1 MSWTPDPQA
10 LEQLKH
16 IFKGTL
22 SSNNEERRLAN
33 EALIQAKQQPEI
45 ENYLFT
51 LLIDDGNGSSNGTS
65 NGSTTATT
73 GTTTTTRSD
82 VRAAA
87 GINLKNNILKNK
99 SIDRTYL
106 INNIM
111 KGLMSPDSLVRN
123 ITGNVITSMFSI
135 YGLDNWS
142 SALTD
147 LLNLIQQP
155 PIGDNNNNSYI
166 PHEAAM
172 SALSK
177 ICEDSYLE
185 LDREFQNNRPL
196 NYLIGE
202 FLKLIEQHPSGK
214 IKAGAIHCIN
224 QFIPLNTQSF
234 LIVLDDYLNKI
245 FNLAGHDGQKNNEV
259 RKNICTSFLLIV
271 ET

>member
-1 MSWTPDPQA
+1 M
-10 LEQLKH
+10 
-16 IFKGTL
+16 F
-22 SSNNEERRLAN
+22 
-33 EALIQAKQQPEI
+33 
-45 ENYLFT
+45 
-51 LLIDDGNGSSNGTS
+51 
-65 NGSTTATT
+65 
-73 GTTTTTRSD
+73 
-82 VRAAA
+82 AAA

-166 PHEAAM
+166 PQEAAM

-185 LDREFQNNRPL
+185 LDREF
-196 NYLIGE
+196 
-202 FLKLIEQHPSGK
+202 K
-214 IKAGAIHCIN
+214 I
-224 QFIPLNTQSF
+224 
-234 LIVLDDYLNKI
+234 IVL
-245 FNLAGHDGQKNNEV
+245 
-259 RKNICTSFLLIV
+259 
-271 ET
+271 

>member
-51 LLIDDGNGSSNGTS
+51 LLIDDGNGSSNGSS

-166 PHEAAM
+166 HKRQP
-172 SALSK
+172 
-177 ICEDSYLE
+177 
-185 LDREFQNNRPL
+185 
-196 NYLIGE
+196 
-202 FLKLIEQHPSGK
+202 
-214 IKAGAIHCIN
+214 
-224 QFIPLNTQSF
+224 
-234 LIVLDDYLNKI
+234 
-245 FNLAGHDGQKNNEV
+245 
-259 RKNICTSFLLIV
+259 
-271 ET
+271 